1 MPDQRLRPTYVNV
14 RGPAESTIRARDPS
28 PRHRLVG
35 VIRLFFTPRM
45 DLAPERGVG
54 INGYER
60 MRAPEGTGMAWET
73 PIVTEIAVG
82 MEVTSYVSGEDEV
95 LL

>member
-1 MPDQRLRPTYVNV
+1 
-14 RGPAESTIRARDPS
+14 
-28 PRHRLVG
+28 
-35 VIRLFFTPRM
+35 M
-45 DLAPERGVG
+45 DLAPERGVDK
-54 INGYER
+54 NQLSAW
-60 MRAPEGTGMAWET
+60 APEGTGMAWET

>member
-1 MPDQRLRPTYVNV
+1 
-14 RGPAESTIRARDPS
+14 
-28 PRHRLVG
+28 
-35 VIRLFFTPRM
+35 M

-54 INGYER
+54 MNWLER
-60 MRAPEGTGMAWET
+60 SRRRRDGMAWET

>member
-1 MPDQRLRPTYVNV
+1 M
-14 RGPAESTIRARDPS
+14 IRARDRKPAPS
-28 PRHRLVG
+28 PRRL
-35 VIRLFFTPRM
+35 IRLFFTPRM

-54 INGYER
+54 MNGYER

>member
-1 MPDQRLRPTYVNV
+1 
-14 RGPAESTIRARDPS
+14 
-28 PRHRLVG
+28 
-35 VIRLFFTPRM
+35 
-45 DLAPERGVG
+45 
-54 INGYER
+54 
-60 MRAPEGTGMAWET
+60 MAFSGN

>member
-1 MPDQRLRPTYVNV
+1 LALVEITKANV
-14 RGPAESTIRARDPS
+14 AQEEAR
-28 PRHRLVG
+28 
-35 VIRLFFTPRM
+35 
-45 DLAPERGVG
+45 
-54 INGYER
+54 
-60 MRAPEGTGMAWET
+60 MAWET

>member
-1 MPDQRLRPTYVNV
+1 
-14 RGPAESTIRARDPS
+14 
-28 PRHRLVG
+28 
-35 VIRLFFTPRM
+35 M

-54 INGYER
+54 MNWLER
-60 MRAPEGTGMAWET
+60 SRAPEGTGMVWET